1 MEKIKLSPS
10 LMCADL
16 VNLEAGVREIEETGI
31 DTLHIDVIDGNFS
44 PSMPIGIETIKR
56 LREIT
61 ALNFDIHIMSTNN
74 EFFINEML
82 KIGVQSITFHL
93 ETSLHVDRLIN
104 LIKNE
109 GVEVGIALN
118 PATPIETLDT
128 IMEELNLICLM
139 LINPGFATNKNETQ
153 VSYALKKVKK
163 LREMLNKKD
172 IDLDLQV
179 DGRVSLESIPD
190 LVKAGATNLVLGS
203 TSLYRPDDSLVNNKQ
218 KIIESLDKGYQ
229 NV

>member
-31 DTLHIDVIDGNFS
+31 DTLHIDVIDGDFS

-82 KIGVQSITFHL
+82 KIGAQSITFHL

-104 LIKNE
+104 LIKNK

-203 TSLYRPDDSLVNNKQ
+203 TSLYRPDDSLINNKQ

>member
-31 DTLHIDVIDGNFS
+31 DTLHIDVIDGDFS

-82 KIGVQSITFHL
+82 KIGAQSITFHL

-203 TSLYRPDDSLVNNKQ
+203 TSLYRPDDSLINNKQ